1 MSKYYVFIKND
12 IAVQAVKSGTVPA
25 SEIFEVEEITRAEF
39 LTLKLPCKKI
49 KGVWTHT
56 DEMPEIEYPASDPEE
71 DPVTPEP
78 TLEQKYQEL
87 KEQLATTQD
96 AVDFILMNM

>member
-1 MSKYYVFIKND
+1 MSKYYVFIKDD
-12 IAVQAVKSGTVPA
+12 IAVQAVKSGDVPT

-39 LTLKLPCKKI
+39 LTLPLPCKRVNS
-49 KGVWTHT
+49 VWVKV
-56 DEMPEIEYPASDPEE
+56 DEMPEIEYPESE
-71 DPVTPEP
+71 PVEPITPEP
-78 TLEQKYQEL
+78 TLEEKYQEL